1 MGDSQVDS
9 RSINSDLPASTSILD
24 TWTKRCEIPKKLE
37 KSCSVCSN
45 ADEPH
50 AGLCSNCQ
58 PWRDLFTSS
67 TVLIGLSRGSMFP
80 WEVSAVYSRRRI
92 VCSVRRFLRLL
103 FAIFETLTI
112 LLILT
117 KSCAL
122 SMVHLPVQLSLVTR
136 ASWVCSSISARTR
149 KNGNSSV
156 KSA

>member
-1 MGDSQVDS
+1 MIRKWIQDPLTQTS
-9 RSINSDLPASTSILD
+9 RPQLAYKTPGQNDAKFPKNSRKAARYARTPTSLMQGSALIVSPGE
-24 TWTKRCEIPKKLE
+24 TF
-37 KSCSVCSN
+37 
-45 ADEPH
+45 
-50 AGLCSNCQ
+50 
-58 PWRDLFTSS
+58 FTSS
-67 TVLIGLSRGSMFP
+67 TVLICLSRGSMFP

-103 FAIFETLTI
+103 FTIFETLTI
-112 LLILT
+112 LLILA

-136 ASWVCSSISARTR
+136 ASGVCSSISARTR